1 MKVLFGVILVA
12 TIALLI
18 LVGVDESDK
27 QDYIKANI
35 NVGQEFIFEGSKYT
49 TMVEQTT
56 EWKKY
61 KIAYGG
67 LLFKVVFFTIKNDTI
82 VSVWTGYSLP

>member
-1 MKVLFGVILVA
+1 MKVLFGVILA
-12 TIALLI
+12 AMIALLI

-27 QDYIKANI
+27 QDYIKTNI
-35 NVGQEFIFEGSKYT
+35 NVGQEFIFESSEYT

-67 LLFKVVFFTIKNDTI
+67 LVKFIFFTVKNDTI